1 MGTRAIKQKVLKTLR
16 QDDLARIET
25 ELAVFQEKALINA
38 LFSGICHSDER
49 IRWHAI
55 SVMGGAVARL
65 AEQDM
70 EEARIILRR
79 MLWSLNDESGGIG
92 WGAPESM
99 AEIICRHEGL
109 ADEYVHLLISYM
121 RPDGEEEWQ
130 DGNFLE
136 HEMLQQ
142 GLLWAVGRLAQ
153 CRKEHLLSRRA
164 ERDLPPYLDAEDA
177 TVRGLAARAIG
188 LLGLPG
194 GAETVEGIEG
204 IAVKERLRE
213 LAENDQ
219 RTLRF
224 YEQGEFR
231 TVSVAE
237 LAKQALETLQ
247 DVG

>member
-1 MGTRAIKQKVLKTLR
+1 MGTRAIKQKVLEALQ
-16 QDDLARIET
+16 QDDLDHIET
-25 ELAVFQEKALINA
+25 ELALLQEKELINA

-99 AEIICRHEGL
+99 AEIMCRHEGL
-109 ADEYVHLLISYM
+109 ADEYIHILISYM

-136 HEMLQQ
+136 HEILQQ

-153 CRKEHLLSRRA
+153 CRKAHLLARQA
-164 ERDLPPYLDAEDA
+164 EQDLPPYLDAEDA
-177 TVRGLAARAIG
+177 AVCGLAARAIG
-188 LLGLPG
+188 LLGG
-194 GAETVEGIEG
+194 TAAGDVE
-204 IAVKERLRE
+204 KRLQE
-213 LAENDQ
+213 LAGNDQ
-219 RTLRF
+219 RRIRL
-224 YEQGEFR
+224 YEQGAFR
-231 TVSVAE
+231 EVTVAE
-237 LAKQALETLQ
+237 LAGQALKALQ
-247 DVG
+247 GGS

>member
-1 MGTRAIKQKVLKTLR
+1 MGTRAIKQKVLEALQ
-16 QDDLARIET
+16 QDDLDHIET
-25 ELAVFQEKALINA
+25 ELALLQEKELINA

-99 AEIICRHEGL
+99 AEIMCRHEGL
-109 ADEYVHLLISYM
+109 ADEYIHILISYM

-136 HEMLQQ
+136 HEILQQ
-142 GLLWAVGRLAQ
+142 VRLSA
-153 CRKEHLLSRRA
+153 
-164 ERDLPPYLDAEDA
+164 
-177 TVRGLAARAIG
+177 
-188 LLGLPG
+188 LG
-194 GAETVEGIEG
+194 
-204 IAVKERLRE
+204 
-213 LAENDQ
+213 
-219 RTLRF
+219 
-224 YEQGEFR
+224 
-231 TVSVAE
+231 
-237 LAKQALETLQ
+237 
-247 DVG
+247 

>member
-1 MGTRAIKQKVLKTLR
+1 MGTRAIKQNVLKVLQ
-16 QDDLARIET
+16 QDKLADIESALADLP
-25 ELAVFQEKALINA
+25 EKDLVNA
-38 LFSGICHSDER
+38 LFFGICHAEEG

-92 WGAPESM
+92 WGAPEAM
-99 AEIICRHEGL
+99 AESMCRHEGL
-109 ADEYVHLLISYM
+109 ADEYIHILISYM

-142 GLLWAVGRLAQ
+142 GLMWAMGRLAQ
-153 CRKEHLLSRRA
+153 CRKGHLLARGA
-164 ERDLPPYLDAEDA
+164 EHDLPPYLDSSDA
-177 TVRGLAARAIG
+177 AVCGLAARAIG
-188 LLGLPG
+188 LLGS
-194 GAETVEGIEG
+194 AEGTD
-204 IAVKERLRE
+204 RLHD
-213 LAENDQ
+213 LAANDQ
-219 RTLRF
+219 RTLRL
-224 YEQGEFR
+224 YEQGTLS

-237 LAKQALETLQ
+237 LAAQALEEMR
-247 DVG
+247 